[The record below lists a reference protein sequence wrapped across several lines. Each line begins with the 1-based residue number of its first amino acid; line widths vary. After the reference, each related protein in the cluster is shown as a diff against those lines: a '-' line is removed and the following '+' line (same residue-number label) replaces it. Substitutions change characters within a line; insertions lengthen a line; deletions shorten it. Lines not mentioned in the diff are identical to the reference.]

1 MKTLMLALMF
11 LLAGICSA
19 QDVNIIEQSLTAD
32 ASREHRL
39 VDGSEVVSQLARLEI
54 FAEDPTERLDY
65 SSFYTPKKHVAVLGA
80 RLVSFEHEYADEYL
94 GCCVNP
100 GNAVIL
106 LPAGG
111 TADIEAFAQRNG
123 CRYAVG
129 DEILVLPHSVTKG
142 LSESERDALVEV
154 SCKDNYLFDA
164 TTE

>member
-1 MKTLMLALMF
+1 MKALVLALMSLF
-11 LLAGICSA
+11 AGICSA
-19 QDVNIIEQSLTAD
+19 HDVDIIERSLTAD
-32 ASREHRL
+32 ASREQRL
-39 VDGSEVVSQLARLEI
+39 IDGSEVVSQLARLGI
-54 FAEDPTERLDY
+54 FAKDPTERLDY
-65 SSFYTPKKHVAVLGA
+65 SSFYIPQKPVTVLGA

-106 LPAGG
+106 LPTGG

-123 CRYAVG
+123 CRYAVSE
-129 DEILVLPHSVTKG
+129 EILVLPPSVTQG

-164 TTE
+164 KTE